1 MNTMSFD
8 NAARRLRALCAGLAL
23 GLSCTWAQ
31 AQGNVSPPNGTHS
44 QEIVD
49 LAVQTVAGEVSWTR
63 VFNGSGWRFNRHWD
77 GISGSYKAMTTQS
90 TGGGSP
96 QQLTSAG
103 GGVET
108 CWIWV
113 DEDWQPSDGVAGL
126 PGSGAEA
133 PVILSPQSYLPAN
146 NSQSQTTQPLSAA
159 VGSAFASACGGIG
172 GNVTGGGEA
181 QEFEGWRRGGG
192 LYVGTGGRYIFKNRY
207 LLEKAP
213 ILRLGEL
220 AGEPAGGDIALT
232 NLQAVAAG
240 WRWSDRAGDWAEY
253 DDQGRMTRYG
263 DKNNNTVWLQ
273 RNAAGQVVRIGA
285 AAANAATAS
294 TALTLHYNAAGYLTQ
309 AKDYPQPGNPLDA
322 AQRTVSYSYDANGRM
337 TSATDARAQT
347 SQYLYDNRARLTQ
360 TTDPLG
366 RQTRLTYDEGNNSV
380 KQMTAAD
387 GGVSDFAFSY
397 DDARKVFYSKSQGP
411 ATANGRRV
419 EDYTHDRAGDLI
431 KYEVNGRVEM
441 EVKRDPV
448 ARTET
453 RTNARGFA
461 TVFTKNEYE
470 QIVQVQHPDGSKQ
483 STQYEAVRL
492 NPLLETDELGV
503 KTKYDY
509 DTRGNLLKTTQ
520 AQGTAEERITEYE
533 LDATGRPTKITR
545 KGRTESNGTT
555 TPDAVWQIAYDA
567 AGQISQ
573 TTDPEGQ
580 VRAYVYNRLGA
591 LVRYTDPRGHSTSYE
606 TDAAGNLTKVTN
618 ALGQVRTYAYDAAG
632 NLTTATDARGKA
644 TLAHYDAMNRRARI
658 TNAVG
663 GQYQLQYDAQGQPV
677 KETDEDGRTTTARY
691 DTYLRLIEQGD
702 ALGHTITHGYQI
714 ADGGAGVLGSLG
726 EPTDTQYPTFRKQ
739 VRYDSRERA
748 TTQSLIHT
756 NAAGSETLTIGQTYD
771 ARGQLK
777 TETDAYGKTRS
788 YSYDALGQL
797 IETTDAL
804 GHKTKAQ
811 YDARGNLITLTD
823 AKGNT
828 HTFSYD
834 RNNRLTRETL
844 PMGQTTTY
852 AWDAA
857 GNLAEKTDPKGVK
870 TSYTYDAANR
880 LTAQTQTQGGATIRT
895 TQLTWDPENNLT
907 AWTDTDATRPA
918 GQQTSSATAT
928 YDDAGRKTS
937 ETTTYPNPTGT
948 PYTLGYSYQYSPAG
962 KKTQLTWPDGTQI
975 GYGYS
980 AHGEL
985 ETVNIPGE
993 GNISINQYKWVAP
1006 AKVTLPGGTTQD
1018 KGYDGLLNLQG
1029 LNVKT
1034 AGQQTTLNLSNRYG
1048 KAQEVKTSDR
1058 ADTANNVSTTRNS
1071 SYLYD
1076 DEIRLTQVQTNTGG
1090 FFGSDTEDFTLDAV
1104 ANRIAHSKAAGA
1116 WTYDANNQ
1124 LTSRPGASY
1133 EYDAAGNQTK
1143 KTEGSTVRN
1152 YSYDSQNRLTG
1163 ITDGSGNQ
1171 IARYGYDLLDRRLW
1185 KEQYRDQA
1193 GQQLPRAERTYYLY
1207 SDESPIGE
1215 ATQDITLNADG
1226 STTAATGPTITTQYG
1241 PRPDSEFTT
1250 GVLFLKTTNSNG
1262 SLTVAYYNHDH
1273 LNTPVQA
1280 TDKAGNVVWAAS
1292 YNAFGRATVIT
1303 TPTQERPTVVSNLR
1317 LPGQYLD
1324 AESGLHFNWRRYYDA
1339 EAGRYI
1345 TVDPIGVDGGIS
1357 LYGYVNHDPVNW
1369 IDPTGEAFFAPLVPL
1384 AMGAASMY
1392 SRCVA
1397 QCTVGAAVGNMLGK
1411 SCEDVTASAK
1421 GCATSCLN
1429 PLNWGGKAGPRKMGA
1444 KGGPASAKQSADLS
1458 KHLGYTEK
1466 YGKGGVKE
1474 MENGRV
1480 RYYGEVQAANKTG
1493 EMAGRRYVHEFNPAT
1508 GRSRGWHETVDHA
1521 GNVRQVRPELNNGSK
1536 KHYQFD
1542 TNGRY
1547 MGSW

>member
-1 MNTMSFD
+1 MK
-8 NAARRLRALCAGLAL
+8 
-23 GLSCTWAQ
+23 
-31 AQGNVSPPNGTHS
+31 
-44 QEIVD
+44 D
-49 LAVQTVAGEVSWTR
+49 LTVQTVAGEVSWTR
-63 VFNGSGWRFNRHWD
+63 VFNGNGWRFNRHWD
-77 GISGSYKAMTTQS
+77 GISASFKPMTVQA

-96 QQLTSAG
+96 QHTSAG
-103 GGVET
+103 GGPET

-113 DEDWQPSDGVAGL
+113 DEDWQPDQGVPGL
-126 PGSGAEA
+126 PGSGGAGG
-133 PVILSPQSYLPAN
+133 PVVLSPQSYLPAN
-146 NSQSQTTQPLSAA
+146 NAYSQSAQPLSAA
-159 VGSAFASACGGIG
+159 VGTAFASACGGIG
-172 GNVTGGGEA
+172 GNITGGSSASE
-181 QEFEGWRRGGG
+181 EFEGWRRGSG

-207 LLEKAP
+207 LLEKQP
-213 ILRLGEL
+213 IQRLPVL
-220 AGEPAGGDIALT
+220 AGEPTGGDIPLNT
-232 NLQAVAAG
+232 LQPVASG
-240 WRWSDRAGDWAEY
+240 WRWSDRNGDWAEY
-253 DDQGRMTRYG
+253 DDNGRITRHG
-263 DKNNNTVWLQ
+263 DKNNNAIWLQ
-273 RNAAGQVVRIGA
+273 RNAAGQIVRIA
-285 AAANAATAS
+285 AAANGATNAQ
-294 TALTLHYNAAGYLTQ
+294 TVITLHHNAAGFLTQ
-309 AKDYPQPGNPLDA
+309 AKDHPQPGN
-322 AQRTVSYSYDANGRM
+322 AQDTPQRVVNYSYDSNGRM
-337 TSATDARAQT
+337 VSVTDARAQT
-347 SQYLYDNRARLTQ
+347 TQYTYDLKARLTQ

-366 RQTRLTYDEGNNSV
+366 RQTSVTYDESNSV
-380 KQMTAAD
+380 KQKTAAD
-387 GGVSDFAFSY
+387 GGVTDYTSSY
-397 DDARKVFYSKSQGP
+397 DDARKVFYSKTQGP
-411 ATANGRRV
+411 VTPAGRRT
-419 EDYTHDRAGDLI
+419 EDYTHDRAGDLV
-431 KYEVNGRVEM
+431 KYEVNGRADLQI
-441 EVKRDPV
+441 KRDPV
-448 ARTET
+448 GRTET

-461 TVFTKNEYE
+461 TIYTKNEYE

-509 DTRGNLLKTTQ
+509 DAKGNLIKTTQ
-520 AQGTAEERITEYE
+520 ALGTAEERVTEYE
-533 LDATGRPTKITR
+533 LDATGRPTRITR
-545 KGRTESNGTT
+545 KGRTEPNGTT
-555 TPDAVWQIAYDA
+555 TQDAVWQIAYDS

-644 TLAHYDAMNRRARI
+644 TLAQYDAMNRRARI

-748 TTQSLIHT
+748 TSQSLIHT
-756 NAAGSETLTIGQTYD
+756 NAAGSETLTSGQTWN

-804 GHKTKAQ
+804 GHKTQAR

-823 AKGNT
+823 AKGNS

-870 TSYTYDAANR
+870 TTYTYDAANR

-895 TQLTWDPENNLT
+895 TQLTWDPESNLT
-907 AWTDTDATRPA
+907 AWTDTDATRPT

-993 GNISINQYKWVAP
+993 GNISVNQYKWVAP

-1029 LNVKT
+1029 LSVKT

-1048 KAQEVKTSDR
+1048 KAQELKTSDR
-1058 ADTANNVSTTRNS
+1058 ADTANNVSSIRNS

-1090 FFGSDTEDFTLDAV
+1090 FFGSDTEGFTLDAV
-1104 ANRIAHSKAAGA
+1104 ANRIAHSKAAGN

-1124 LTSRPGASY
+1124 LITRPGVSY

-1152 YSYDSQNRLTG
+1152 FSYDSQNRLIG

-1171 IARYGYDLLDRRLW
+1171 IARYGYDPVDRRLW
-1185 KEQYRDQA
+1185 KEQYRDANAQPLDQA
-1193 GQQLPRAERTYYLY
+1193 NRTYYLY
-1207 SDESPIGE
+1207 SDESLIGE

-1226 STTAATGPTITTQYG
+1226 STTATASPTITTQYG

-1250 GVLFLKTTNSNG
+1250 GVLFIKTSNSNG
-1262 SLTVAYYNHDH
+1262 SLTVAYYHHDH
-1273 LNTPVQA
+1273 LNTPMQA

-1292 YNAFGRATVIT
+1292 YSAFGKATVIT
-1303 TPTQERPTVVSNLR
+1303 APTQDKPTITSNLR

-1324 AESGLHFNWRRYYDA
+1324 LESELHYNDRRYYDA
-1339 EAGRYI
+1339 NTGRYL
-1345 TVDPIGVDGGIS
+1345 TVDPIGLDGGTH
-1357 LYGYVNHDPVNW
+1357 LFAYVAHDPINL
-1369 IDPTGEAFFAPLVPL
+1369 IDPTGEFGLL
-1384 AMGAASMY
+1384 GAAGGALFDIGVQMLVKNKSW
-1392 SRCVA
+1392 RCIDLGDVA
-1397 QCTVGAAVGNMLGK
+1397 TAAAVGALTPGFL
-1411 SCEDVTASAK
+1411 SI
-1421 GCATSCLN
+1421 ATKMI
-1429 PLNWGGKAGPRKMGA
+1429 KARK
-1444 KGGPASAKQSADLS
+1444 PVSVLREQ
-1458 KHLGYTEK
+1458 
-1466 YGKGGVKE
+1466 
-1474 MENGRV
+1474 
-1480 RYYGEVQAANKTG
+1480 
-1493 EMAGRRYVHEFNPAT
+1493 
-1508 GRSRGWHETVDHA
+1508 RSRARTTNRIGKTQSKIDNHVDPIVEDLKIQLPLTGVA
-1521 GNVRQVRPELNNGSK
+1521 TLLKASNDGKPWTLGSDCECSK
-1536 KHYQFD
+1536 
-1542 TNGRY
+1542 
-1547 MGSW
+1547 